1 MFSLILIPHQL
12 IIHSIYILDE
22 YKICNKISLVPNSY
36 WFRIFGENYILGLD
50 NIKKQDI
57 KPTMLVYP

>member
-12 IIHSIYILDE
+12 IIHSIYRLDE
-22 YKICNKISLVPNSY
+22 HKICNKISLVPNSY